1 MFAKHTF
8 THTHR
13 VYFLAEETFVATG
26 TDVAGEVVE
35 VGPGV
40 TNFKTGDKV
49 VAILSHCLVSAL
61 SIFWCFLFPYLCS
74 FSNDLHW

>member
-1 MFAKHTF
+1 
-8 THTHR
+8 
-13 VYFLAEETFVATG
+13 
-26 TDVAGEVVE
+26 VE

-49 VAILSHCLVSAL
+49 VAVLTHCLVSAH

>member
-1 MFAKHTF
+1 MCVCQACIH
-8 THTHR
+8 THTKR
-13 VYFLAEETFVATG
+13 IYFLAEETFVTTG

-49 VAILSHCLVSAL
+49 VAILSHLVSAH
-61 SIFWCFLFPYLCS
+61 SIFWCFYISLFL
-74 FSNDLHW
+74 

>member
-1 MFAKHTF
+1 
-8 THTHR
+8 
-13 VYFLAEETFVATG
+13 LAEETFVATG

-49 VAILSHCLVSAL
+49 VAVLTHCLVSAH

-74 FSNDLHW
+74 FSIDLHW